1 MFILCHRQN
10 VPCRDHLLQNTPLC
24 QSPGLCG
31 EGTWLQ
37 LAHKL
42 LEFSGKVITITM
54 LWKEIKMIHIRKK
67 KWKLQQPQPSVFRQ
81 CIKNEILK
89 MKFLLYFIS
98 SDVHIYISM
107 CISAYLLGETHDN
120 IVKIYL
126 TTVQHFFFICM
137 EREQAIIEQKNKP
150 WKRQLV
156 EYRMA
161 IILVPLWLG

>member
-24 QSPGLCG
+24 QSLGLCG

-54 LWKEIKMIHIRKK
+54 LWKEIKMIHKRKK
-67 KWKLQQPQPSVFRQ
+67 NENCSNLYLQFLDNVLR
-81 CIKNEILK
+81 
-89 MKFLLYFIS
+89 MKFSRWNSYFILS
-98 SDVHIYISM
+98 HQMYIYTSV
-107 CISAYLLGETHDN
+107 CVYLLGETHDN

-161 IILVPLWLG
+161 IIFVPLWLG